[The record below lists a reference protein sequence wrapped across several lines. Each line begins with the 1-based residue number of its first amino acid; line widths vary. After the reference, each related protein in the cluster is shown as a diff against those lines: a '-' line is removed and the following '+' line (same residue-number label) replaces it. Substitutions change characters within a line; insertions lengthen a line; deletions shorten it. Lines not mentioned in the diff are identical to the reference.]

1 MGQSRQA
8 GSRNHAQ
15 LEQDGHVTVT
25 VLQLSDI
32 HFTKDAGGTIGGHEP
47 DSRLATVLAA
57 WIASDEV
64 ADLVLLSGDNTDTG
78 SPEAYGRLAIS
89 LGVLGTSIIA
99 IPGNHDNP
107 DENAKAFGG
116 VTTAELGGW
125 RIVGV
130 DSTRP
135 HEVHGTVDVSAL
147 TEWLDAL
154 DDRPTMVVIHHPPI
168 SRSTNEYFRL
178 KGAPQLLEA
187 LAVRPHVRA
196 ILSGHLHDAFDFE
209 TADGL
214 ALLGCPSTLM
224 AIGHDGDEY
233 TVGVRSTTGARVLH
247 LEDDGTF
254 SSTLLVA

>member
-1 MGQSRQA
+1 M
-8 GSRNHAQ
+8 
-15 LEQDGHVTVT
+15 TVT

-32 HFTKDAGGTIGGHEP
+32 HFTKEAGGTIGDHEP
-47 DSRLATVLAA
+47 DARLATVLAA
-57 WIASDEV
+57 WMSSGEE

-78 SPEAYGRLAIS
+78 SPEAYSRLVVA
-89 LGVLGTSIIA
+89 LTALGTSIIA

-135 HEVHGTVDVSAL
+135 REVHGTVDVVPL

-154 DDRPTMVVIHHPPI
+154 DDRPTIVVIHHPPI

-178 KGAPQLLEA
+178 EGAPQLLEA
-187 LAVRPHVRA
+187 LAARPHVRA

-214 ALLGCPSTLM
+214 TLLGCPSTLM
-224 AIGHDGDEY
+224 AIGHDGD
-233 TVGVRSTTGARVLH
+233 TSTIGVDSPTGARIVH
-247 LEDDGTF
+247 LEEDGTF